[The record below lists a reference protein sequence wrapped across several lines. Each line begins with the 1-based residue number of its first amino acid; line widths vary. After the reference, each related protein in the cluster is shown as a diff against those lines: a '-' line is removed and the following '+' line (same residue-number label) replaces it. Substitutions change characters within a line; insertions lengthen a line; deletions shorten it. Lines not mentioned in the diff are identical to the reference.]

1 MRGLVIALIFWI
13 GVVPSLVGS
22 FLILAFLAA
31 LLPPLYF
38 ALSWFVFSFTAFAVV
53 FGPFCLVP
61 LARSEWLFL
70 SQYIQVATEDLA
82 QNAAPPPASAFISL
96 LDAFLAVRGL
106 RIDRGVLLETVAGRH

>member
-1 MRGLVIALIFWI
+1 MRGLAIALIFWI

-38 ALSWFVFSFTAFAVV
+38 ALSWFVFSVTAFAVV

-61 LARSEWLFL
+61 LARSEREHIP
-70 SQYIQVATEDLA
+70 SRYRNSTSTE
-82 QNAAPPPASAFISL
+82 
-96 LDAFLAVRGL
+96 
-106 RIDRGVLLETVAGRH
+106 ETEHEHCFAGKIRC

>member
-1 MRGLVIALIFWI
+1 MALVFWI

-38 ALSWFVFSFTAFAVV
+38 ALTWFAFSFTSFAVF

-61 LARSEWLFL
+61 LAGSEREHTQRPYQNSTSTEEMEHEHYFAGKIRS
-70 SQYIQVATEDLA
+70 
-82 QNAAPPPASAFISL
+82 
-96 LDAFLAVRGL
+96 
-106 RIDRGVLLETVAGRH
+106 